1 MKALAQNA
9 GAHWHAWIVAVQ
21 HQLPELRRHD
31 ERGSVTIQ
39 EVLWAL
45 AAIAF
50 VGIVVGAI
58 NIYLQNQVSKIH

>member
-1 MKALAQNA
+1 MRALTQSA
-9 GAHWHAWIVAVQ
+9 GAYWHAWTVAT
-21 HQLPELRRHD
+21 LRRLKDLRHD

-58 NIYLQNQVSKIH
+58 NIYLANQVAKIH